1 MFFSADEAWTKDA
14 WQEALRRDHEENLL
28 RPVRGR
34 TGTFFLLENSKQML
48 IRHDYCYKCWS
59 GLIIVTI
66 AGHCWHHADN
76 RADAQLWCEE
86 HLGLQRGGRH
96 QPGGGW
102 AEGDGVRCLLFN
114 LQVLIFLFSYFQ
126 HSFQLLCLPSWLPA
140 SVVPNSR
147 SGWGQKVFRFILF
160 QRFLL
165 IISYCILK
173 SRVFSKTRWSG
184 TKLTKSSET
193 EESGFTGPGPSSI
206 RQTFLMLQ
214 AYDNLW
220 ANSKCVFFS

>member
-1 MFFSADEAWTKDA
+1 
-14 WQEALRRDHEENLL
+14 
-28 RPVRGR
+28 
-34 TGTFFLLENSKQML
+34 ML

-76 RADAQLWCEE
+76 REDAQLWCEE

-114 LQVLIFLFSYFQ
+114 LHKVLIFLFSYFQ

-140 SVVPNSR
+140 SVLPNSR

-193 EESGFTGPGPSSI
+193 EESGFTGPGPSST

-214 AYDNLW
+214 LYDNLC
-220 ANSKCVFFS
+220 ANSKCVFFYQRSPFPLTKGKMGCS